1 MQGYGF
7 IAYMETYMNKVPMHT
22 NVQTGYEWVQYI
34 LHGNE
39 WKCRNVFRV
48 SRHVFGELC
57 NILSTQY
64 GYEGSKVVR
73 LEAFLAIIL
82 VVLGN
87 GMCNKML

>member
-57 NILSTQY
+57 NI
-64 GYEGSKVVR
+64 SKVVR

-87 GMCNKML
+87 GICNKML